1 MQKQEQQEQQGK
13 ERKSPSEIVLETL
26 ELVYG
31 HAETGASLVVA
42 VVVVVVEE
50 AMIVVGHMKPRW
62 AYEAKMVDDL
72 AAASVVSILKAN
84 SGRKRGSA

>member
-1 MQKQEQQEQQGK
+1 MQKQEQQEQQSK

-42 VVVVVVEE
+42 VVVVEE
-50 AMIVVGHMKPRW
+50 AMIVVGHVKPRW
-62 AYEAKMVDDL
+62 SYEAKMVDDL

-84 SGRKRGSA
+84 GGRKHGSA

>member
-42 VVVVVVEE
+42 VVVVVEE

-84 SGRKRGSA
+84 GGRKHGSA